1 MTQHNLQLLQLG
13 ILLVFIGVIIIFI
26 SLITAAATSSK
37 DKEKSNVK
45 FSVVG
50 FLGFIPF
57 GFGNDK
63 KFLLFGVILTVVV
76 VAATVILFSRR
87 IS

>member
-1 MTQHNLQLLQLG
+1 MMNHQQLLQLG
-13 ILLVFIGVIIIFI
+13 ILLVFIGMIVIFA
-26 SLITAAATSSK
+26 SLAATPSK
-37 DKEKSNVK
+37 EKEKSNFK

-63 KFLLFGVILTVVV
+63 RLLLITAVLTVVV
-76 VAATVILFSRR
+76 VAAAVILSARNAQP
-87 IS
+87 

>member
-1 MTQHNLQLLQLG
+1 MMNQQQLLQLG
-13 ILLVFIGVIIIFI
+13 ILLVFMGMIVIFA
-26 SLITAAATSSK
+26 SLAVTPSK
-37 DKEKSNVK
+37 EKEKSNFK

-63 KFLLFGVILTVVV
+63 RLLLITAVLTMVV
-76 VAATVILFSRR
+76 VAAAVILSSRNAQP
-87 IS
+87 